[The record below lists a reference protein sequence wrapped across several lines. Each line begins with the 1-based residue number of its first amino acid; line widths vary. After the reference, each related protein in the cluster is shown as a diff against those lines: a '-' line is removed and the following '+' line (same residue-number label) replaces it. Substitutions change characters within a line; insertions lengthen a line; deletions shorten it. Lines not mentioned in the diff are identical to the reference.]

1 MRITLKQNILFMVA
15 IITFSSLLG
24 CILLIQNARLI
35 GKNLRLETEE
45 HIRAMVGQNAEQI
58 ETAMLVMEK
67 NAVDL
72 ATAGEAF
79 FAIVHETGQDITQQ
93 IEGYL
98 LNNFKKLPE
107 AIGGGLWYE
116 PNVLFHNKERFG
128 PYAFR
133 KNNQVLFTWD
143 LNTPEYNYHN
153 QDWYRLAI
161 PEEWDR
167 NLKRP
172 LNIYWTDPYF
182 DMAATTA
189 LMITV
194 DALMYDSKGRIVGI
208 STVDFTLKNLEEMVS
223 KMTATPNSLPFA
235 ADISSRLLISF
246 PGNPMKVLQKLE
258 TIAWGDAISNVE
270 GIKPGDILVKTL
282 TLKGEAF
289 SLFYTFTETEMVL
302 GILAPQKELYAKINE
317 LNHANMVTSI
327 AVIAFQILLFLV
339 IAFFTVRRICNPISN
354 LTHVAREIAE
364 GKLIDAKKTLSTLH
378 GKFSSSRDETGLL
391 FGAFLSMAEKLNALL
406 GQIQQSGNQVT
417 ASSTE
422 IAASSRGLEATM
434 NQQAASTSQ
443 VSASSKLISQ
453 TAEQLAGTVDDVS
466 LATTETAALAEAGQA
481 GLMGMEASMQEVL
494 KGTASV
500 SGKLAAM
507 KKNAHV
513 ISSIVVTI
521 TRVADQTNLL
531 SLNAAIEA
539 EKAGEYGLGFS
550 VVANEIRRLAD
561 QTAVAALDIE
571 DMVMEMEKSV
581 STGATEMEA
590 FSGVVQ
596 STAHKMK
603 DIGGQLGGIME
614 KVRTLPPDFEAV
626 SKGMADQSRSAG
638 QISETMEHLNS
649 ATQNTLESLREFKL
663 AAEDL
668 NEAALGL
675 QEQVSRFEVV

>member
-15 IITFSSLLG
+15 VITFSSLLG
-24 CILLIQNARLI
+24 CILLIQNARVI
-35 GKNLRLETEE
+35 GKNLRVETEN

-58 ETAMLVMEK
+58 ETTMLIMEK

-72 ATAGEAF
+72 ATAGETF
-79 FAIVHETGQDITQQ
+79 YAIVRATGQDITQQ

-98 LNNFKKLPE
+98 LNNFRKLE
-107 AIGGGLWYE
+107 DAIGGGLWYE
-116 PNVLFHNKERFG
+116 PHALFHDKERFG
-128 PYAFR
+128 PYVFR
-133 KNNQVLFTWD
+133 KNNQVSFTWD
-143 LNTPEYNYHN
+143 LNTPQYDYHN
-153 QDWYRLAI
+153 QNWYCLAI
-161 PEEWDR
+161 PKGWDR
-167 NLKRP
+167 NQQRP
-172 LNIYWTDPYF
+172 SSIYWTDPYF
-182 DMAATTA
+182 DEAATTA

-194 DALMYDSKGRIVGI
+194 DALMANPKGRIIGT
-208 STVDFTLKNLEEMVS
+208 STVDFSLENLQTMVS
-223 KMTATPNSLPFA
+223 KMKVTPNSLPFA

-246 PGNPMKVLQKLE
+246 PANPIKILQKLE
-258 TIAWGDAISNVE
+258 TLGWGDTISDAT
-270 GIKPGDILVKTL
+270 GMKPGDILVKTL
-282 TLKGEAF
+282 ALKGEAF
-289 SLFYTFTETEMVL
+289 SLFYTFTETGMVL
-302 GILAPQKELYAKINE
+302 GVLSPQRELYAKINE
-317 LNHANMVTSI
+317 LNQANMVTSI
-327 AVIAFQILLFLV
+327 VVISFQIALFLV

-364 GKLIDAKKTLSTLH
+364 GKLIDAKKTLDALH

-391 FGAFLSMAEKLNALL
+391 FAAFQSMAENLNGLL

-434 NQQAASTSQ
+434 NQQAASTAQ

-453 TAEQLAGTVDDVS
+453 TAETLAGTVDEVAAAAS
-466 LATTETAALAEAGQA
+466 ETAELAEAGQL
-481 GLMGMEASMQEVL
+481 GLMGMEASMREVL

-500 SGKLAAM
+500 STKLEAM
-507 KKNAHV
+507 KKNALD
-513 ISSIVVTI
+513 IGSIVATI
-521 TRVADQTNLL
+521 TKVADQTNLL

-561 QTAVAALDIE
+561 QTAVATLDIE
-571 DMVMEMEKSV
+571 DMVNEMEESV
-581 STGATEMEA
+581 STGASEMEQ

-596 STAHKMK
+596 STARKMR

-614 KVRTLPPDFEAV
+614 KVRTLPPGFEAV
-626 SKGMADQSRSAG
+626 NKGMADQSESAG
-638 QISETMEHLNS
+638 QISETMAHLNE
-649 ATQNTLESLREFKL
+649 ATQNTLESLREFKF

>member
-15 IITFSSLLG
+15 VITLSSLLG
-24 CILLIQNARLI
+24 CILLIQNARVI
-35 GKNLRLETEE
+35 GKNLRAETEN

-58 ETAMLVMEK
+58 ETTMLIMEK

-72 ATAGEAF
+72 ATAGETF
-79 FAIVHETGQDITQQ
+79 YAIVRATGQDITQQ

-98 LNNFKKLPE
+98 LNNFRKLE
-107 AIGGGLWYE
+107 DAIGGGLWYE
-116 PNVLFHNKERFG
+116 PHALFHDKERFG
-128 PYAFR
+128 PYVFR
-133 KNNQVLFTWD
+133 KNNQVSFTWD
-143 LNTPEYNYHN
+143 LNTPQYDYHN
-153 QDWYRLAI
+153 QNWYRLAI
-161 PEEWDR
+161 PKGWDR
-167 NLKRP
+167 NQQRP
-172 LNIYWTDPYF
+172 SSIYWTDPYF
-182 DMAATTA
+182 DEAATTA

-194 DALMYDSKGRIVGI
+194 DALMVNPRGRIIGI
-208 STVDFTLKNLEEMVS
+208 STVDFSLENLQTMVS
-223 KMTATPNSLPFA
+223 KMTVTPNSLPFA

-246 PGNPMKVLQKLE
+246 PANPIKILQKLE
-258 TIAWGDAISNVE
+258 TLGWGDAISDAT
-270 GIKPGDILVKTL
+270 GMKPGDILVKTL
-282 TLKGEAF
+282 ALKGEAF
-289 SLFYTFTETEMVL
+289 SLFYTLTETGMVL
-302 GILAPQKELYAKINE
+302 GVLSPQRELYAKINE
-317 LNHANMVTSI
+317 LNQANMVTSI
-327 AVIAFQILLFLV
+327 VVISFQIALFLV

-364 GKLIDAKKTLSTLH
+364 GKLIDAKKTLDTLH

-391 FGAFLSMAEKLNALL
+391 FAAFQSMAENLNGLL

-434 NQQAASTSQ
+434 NQQAASTAQ

-453 TAEQLAGTVDDVS
+453 TAETLAGTVDEVAAAAS
-466 LATTETAALAEAGQA
+466 ETAELAEAGQL

-500 SGKLAAM
+500 STKLEAM
-507 KKNAHV
+507 KKNALD
-513 ISSIVVTI
+513 IGSIVATI
-521 TRVADQTNLL
+521 TKVADQTNLL

-561 QTAVAALDIE
+561 QTAVATLDIE
-571 DMVMEMEKSV
+571 DMVNEMEESV
-581 STGATEMEA
+581 STGASEMEQ

-596 STAHKMK
+596 STARKMR

-614 KVRTLPPDFEAV
+614 KVRTLPPGFEAV
-626 SKGMADQSRSAG
+626 NKGMADQSESAG
-638 QISETMEHLNS
+638 QISETMAHLNE
-649 ATQNTLESLREFKL
+649 ATQNTLESLREFKF

>member
-24 CILLIQNARLI
+24 CILLIQNAQVI

-45 HIRAMVGQNAEQI
+45 HIRAMIGLNAERI
-58 ETAMLVMEK
+58 EAAMLVMEK

-79 FAIVHETGQDITQQ
+79 FAIAHETGQDITQQ

-98 LNNFKKLPE
+98 VNNFKKLSE

-116 PNVLFHNKERFG
+116 PNVLFSDEERFG

-133 KNNQVLFTWD
+133 KNDKVLFTWD
-143 LNTPEYNYHN
+143 LNTPEYDYHN
-153 QDWYRLAI
+153 QNWYRLAI
-161 PEEWDR
+161 PEQWDR

-172 LNIYWTDPYF
+172 LDIYWTDPYL

-194 DALMYDSKGRIVGI
+194 DALMYDSKSRIIGL
-208 STVDFTLKNLEEMVS
+208 STVDFTLENLQAMVS
-223 KMTATPNSLPFA
+223 KMTVTPSSLPFA
-235 ADISSRLLISF
+235 ADISSRLVISF
-246 PGNPMKVLQKLE
+246 PGNPMKVLQKLR
-258 TIAWGDAISNVE
+258 TLGWGDAIAEAGSMN
-270 GIKPGDILVKTL
+270 PGDILVKTL

-289 SLFYTFTETEMVL
+289 SLFYTLTETGMVL
-302 GILAPQKELYAKINE
+302 GILSPQNELYARINE
-317 LNHANMVTSI
+317 LNHANMVTSMV
-327 AVIAFQILLFLV
+327 VIAFQILLFV
-339 IAFFTVRRICNPISN
+339 GIAFFTVRRICNPISN
-354 LTHVAREIAE
+354 LTHVAGEIAE
-364 GKLIDAKKTLSTLH
+364 GKLIDAKKTLDKLH
-378 GKFSSSRDETGLL
+378 GRFYSSRDETGLL
-391 FGAFLSMAEKLNALL
+391 FSAFQSMAGKLNALI
-406 GQIQQSGNQVT
+406 GQFQQSGSQVT

-443 VSASSKLISQ
+443 VSASSKMISK
-453 TAEQLAGTVDDVS
+453 TAENLSDTVDEVS
-466 LATTETAALAEAGQA
+466 RATIETAELAEAGQT
-481 GLMGMEASMQEVL
+481 GLAGMEASMQEVL
-494 KGTASV
+494 RGTASV
-500 SGKLAAM
+500 SAKLEAM

-521 TRVADQTNLL
+521 TKVADQTNLL

-581 STGATEMEA
+581 STGASEMET

-596 STAHKMK
+596 TTAHKMN
-603 DIGGQLGGIME
+603 DIGSQLGGIMK
-614 KVRTLPPDFEAV
+614 KVRTLPPGFEAV
-626 SKGMADQSRSAG
+626 SKGMSDQSRSAG

>member
-15 IITFSSLLG
+15 VITFSSLLG
-24 CILLIQNARLI
+24 CILLIQNARVI
-35 GKNLRLETEE
+35 GKNLRVETEN

-58 ETAMLVMEK
+58 ETTMLIMEK

-72 ATAGEAF
+72 ATAGETF
-79 FAIVHETGQDITQQ
+79 YAIVRATGQDITQQ

-98 LNNFKKLPE
+98 LNNFRKLE
-107 AIGGGLWYE
+107 DAIGGGLWYE
-116 PNVLFHNKERFG
+116 PHALFHDKERFG
-128 PYAFR
+128 PYVFR
-133 KNNQVLFTWD
+133 KNNQVSFTWD
-143 LNTPEYNYHN
+143 LNTPQYDYHN
-153 QDWYRLAI
+153 QNWYRLAI
-161 PEEWDR
+161 PKGWDR
-167 NLKRP
+167 NQQRP
-172 LNIYWTDPYF
+172 SSIYWTDPYF
-182 DMAATTA
+182 DEAATTA

-194 DALMYDSKGRIVGI
+194 DALMANPKGRIIGT
-208 STVDFTLKNLEEMVS
+208 STVDFSLENLQTMVS
-223 KMTATPNSLPFA
+223 KMKVTPNSLPFA

-246 PGNPMKVLQKLE
+246 PANPIKILQKLE
-258 TIAWGDAISNVE
+258 TLGWGDAISDAT
-270 GIKPGDILVKTL
+270 GMKPGDILVKTL
-282 TLKGEAF
+282 ALKGEAF
-289 SLFYTFTETEMVL
+289 SLFYTFTETGMVL
-302 GILAPQKELYAKINE
+302 GVLSPQRELYAKINE
-317 LNHANMVTSI
+317 LNQANMVTSI
-327 AVIAFQILLFLV
+327 VVISFQIALFLV

-364 GKLIDAKKTLSTLH
+364 GKLIDAKKTLDALH

-391 FGAFLSMAEKLNALL
+391 FAAFQSMAENLNGLL

-434 NQQAASTSQ
+434 NQQAASTAQ

-453 TAEQLAGTVDDVS
+453 TAETLAGTVDEVAAAAS
-466 LATTETAALAEAGQA
+466 ETAELAEAGQL

-500 SGKLAAM
+500 STKLEAM
-507 KKNAHV
+507 KKNALD
-513 ISSIVVTI
+513 IGSIVATI
-521 TRVADQTNLL
+521 TKVADQTNLL

-561 QTAVAALDIE
+561 QTAVATLDIE
-571 DMVMEMEKSV
+571 DMVNEMEESV
-581 STGATEMEA
+581 STGASEMEQ

-596 STAHKMK
+596 STARKMR

-614 KVRTLPPDFEAV
+614 KVRTLPPGFEAV
-626 SKGMADQSRSAG
+626 NKGMADQTESAG
-638 QISETMEHLNS
+638 QISETMAHLNE
-649 ATQNTLESLREFKL
+649 ATQNTLESLREFKF

>member
-24 CILLIQNARLI
+24 YILLIQNAQVI

-45 HIRAMVGQNAEQI
+45 RIRAMIGLNAERI
-58 ETAMLVMEK
+58 EAAMRVMEK

-79 FAIVHETGQDITQQ
+79 FAISHETGQDITQQ

-98 LNNFKKLPE
+98 VNNFKKLSE

-116 PNVLFHNKERFG
+116 PNVLFSDKERFG

-133 KNNQVLFTWD
+133 KNDQVSFTWD
-143 LNTPEYNYHN
+143 LNTPEYDYHN
-153 QDWYRLAI
+153 QNWYRLAI
-161 PEEWDR
+161 PEQWDR

-172 LNIYWTDPYF
+172 LDIYWTDPYL

-194 DALMYDSKGRIVGI
+194 DALMYDSKGRIIGL
-208 STVDFTLKNLEEMVS
+208 STVDFTLENLQAMVS
-223 KMTATPNSLPFA
+223 KMTVTPNSLPFA
-235 ADISSRLLISF
+235 ADISSRLVISF
-246 PGNPMKVLQKLE
+246 PGNPMKVLQKLR
-258 TIAWGDAISNVE
+258 TLGWGDAISEAGSIN
-270 GIKPGDILVKTL
+270 PGDILVKTL

-289 SLFYTFTETEMVL
+289 SLFYTLTETGMVL
-302 GILAPQKELYAKINE
+302 GILAPQIELYARINE
-317 LNHANMVTSI
+317 LNHANMVTSM
-327 AVIAFQILLFLV
+327 AVIAFQILLFV
-339 IAFFTVRRICNPISN
+339 GIAFFTVRRICNPISN
-354 LTHVAREIAE
+354 LTHVAEEIAE
-364 GKLIDAKKTLSTLH
+364 GKLIDAKNTLDKLH
-378 GKFSSSRDETGLL
+378 GRFSSSRDETGLL
-391 FGAFLSMAEKLNALL
+391 FSAFQSMAEKLNALI
-406 GQIQQSGNQVT
+406 GQIQQSGSQVT

-443 VSASSKLISQ
+443 VSASSKMISK
-453 TAEQLAGTVDDVS
+453 TAENLSGTVDEVS
-466 LATTETAALAEAGQA
+466 KATTETAELAEAGQT
-481 GLMGMEASMQEVL
+481 GLAGMEASMQEVL
-494 KGTASV
+494 EGTASV
-500 SGKLAAM
+500 SAKLEAM

-521 TRVADQTNLL
+521 TKVADQTNLL

-581 STGATEMEA
+581 STGASEMEA

-596 STAHKMK
+596 STAHKMN
-603 DIGGQLGGIME
+603 DIGSQLGGIMK
-614 KVRTLPPDFEAV
+614 KVRTLPPGFEAV
-626 SKGMADQSRSAG
+626 GKGMADQSRSAG

>member
-1 MRITLKQNILFMVA
+1 MRITLKQNLLFMVA
-15 IITFSSLLG
+15 IITLSSILG
-24 CILLIQNARLI
+24 CILLIQNARVI
-35 GKNLRLETEE
+35 GKNLRVETEQ
-45 HIRAMVGQNAEQI
+45 HIRAMLGQNAERI
-58 ETAMLVMEK
+58 GNAMLVMEK

-79 FAIVHETGQDITQQ
+79 FAIVHQTGQDITQQ

-98 LNNFKKLPE
+98 VNNFKDFPE

-116 PNVLFHNKERFG
+116 PKVIFRDRERFG

-133 KNNQVLFTWD
+133 ENNQVSFTWD
-143 LNTPEYNYHN
+143 LNTPEYDYHN
-153 QDWYRLAI
+153 QNWYRLAI
-161 PEEWDR
+161 PEKWDR
-167 NLKRP
+167 DQQRQF
-172 LNIYWTDPYF
+172 NIYWTDPYF
-182 DMAATTA
+182 DQAATTA

-194 DALMYDSKGRIVGI
+194 DALMHDSKDRIIGI
-208 STVDFTLKNLEEMVS
+208 STVDFSLEKLQSMVS
-223 KMTATPNSLPFA
+223 KMTATPKSLPFA

-246 PGNPMKVLQKLE
+246 PGNPMKVLQKLKTLE
-258 TIAWGDAISNVE
+258 WGNAISSAE
-270 GIKPGDILVKTL
+270 QIKPGEILVKTL
-282 TLKGEAF
+282 NLKGESY
-289 SLFYTFTETEMVL
+289 SLFYTLTKAGMVL
-302 GILAPQKELYAKINE
+302 GILAPQKELYARINE

-327 AVIAFQILLFLV
+327 AVIAFQILLFMV

-354 LTHVAREIAE
+354 LTHVAEEIAE
-364 GKLIDAKKTLSTLH
+364 GKLIDAKKTLDKLH
-378 GKFSSSRDETGLL
+378 GRFTSGRDETGLL
-391 FGAFLSMAEKLNALL
+391 FSAFQRMAEKLNALI
-406 GQIQQSGNQVT
+406 GQIQQSGSQVT
-417 ASSTE
+417 SSSTE

-443 VSASSKLISQ
+443 VSASSKMISQ
-453 TAEQLAGTVDDVS
+453 TAETLAGTVDDVS

-500 SGKLAAM
+500 SAKLEAM
-507 KKNAHV
+507 KKNALV

-521 TRVADQTNLL
+521 TKVADQTNLL

-571 DMVMEMEKSV
+571 DMVGEMEKSV
-581 STGATEMEA
+581 STGASEMEA

-603 DIGGQLGGIME
+603 EIGSQLGGIME
-614 KVRTLPPDFEAV
+614 KVRTLPPGFEAV
-626 SKGMADQSRSAG
+626 SGGMADQSRSAG

>member
-24 CILLIQNARLI
+24 CILLIQNARVI
-35 GKNLRLETEE
+35 GKNLRVETEE
-45 HIRAMVGQNAEQI
+45 HIRAMVGLNAEQI
-58 ETAMLVMEK
+58 EAAMRVMEK

-79 FAIVHETGQDITQQ
+79 FAIVHETGQDITPQ

-98 LNNFKKLPE
+98 VNNFKKLPE

-116 PNVLFHNKERFG
+116 PNVFFSDRERFG
-128 PYAFR
+128 PYAYR
-133 KNNQVLFTWD
+133 DNNKVLFTWD
-143 LNTPEYNYHN
+143 LNTPEYDYHKQN
-153 QDWYRLAI
+153 WYQLAI
-161 PEEWDR
+161 PEQWDR

-172 LNIYWTDPYF
+172 LNVYWTDPYL

-194 DALMYDSKGRIVGI
+194 DALMYDSKGRIIGI
-208 STVDFTLKNLEEMVS
+208 STVDFTLESLKAMVS
-223 KMTATPNSLPFA
+223 KMTVTPNSLPFA
-235 ADISSRLLISF
+235 ADISSRLVISF
-246 PGNPMKVLQKLE
+246 PGNPMKVLQKLK
-258 TIAWGDAISNVE
+258 TLGWGDAISEAGSIN
-270 GIKPGDILVKTL
+270 PGDILVKTL

-289 SLFYTFTETEMVL
+289 SLFYTLTETGMVL
-302 GILAPQKELYAKINE
+302 GILSPQNELYARINE
-317 LNHANMVTSI
+317 LNHANMVTSM
-327 AVIAFQILLFLV
+327 AVIAFQILLFV
-339 IAFFTVRRICNPISN
+339 GIAFFTVRRICNPISN
-354 LTHVAREIAE
+354 LTHVAEEIAE
-364 GKLIDAKKTLSTLH
+364 GKLIDAKNTLDKLH
-378 GKFSSSRDETGLL
+378 GRFSSSRDETGLL
-391 FGAFLSMAEKLNALL
+391 FSAFQSMAEKLNALI
-406 GQIQQSGNQVT
+406 GQIQQSGSQVT

-443 VSASSKLISQ
+443 VSASSKMISK
-453 TAEQLAGTVDDVS
+453 TAENLSGTVDEVS
-466 LATTETAALAEAGQA
+466 RATTETAELAEAGQT
-481 GLMGMEASMQEVL
+481 GLSGMEASMQEVL

-500 SGKLAAM
+500 STKLEAM

-513 ISSIVVTI
+513 ISAIVVTI
-521 TRVADQTNLL
+521 TKVADQTNLL

-571 DMVMEMEKSV
+571 DMVNEMEKSV
-581 STGATEMEA
+581 STGASEMET

-596 STAHKMK
+596 STAHKMN
-603 DIGGQLGGIME
+603 DVGSQLGGIMK
-614 KVRTLPPDFEAV
+614 KVRTLPPGFEAV